1 MSLGPLPSALLLP
14 PGNLLI
20 AGVAAVVLPWP
31 PRARRVIRVLGRIAL
46 LLVLVLA
53 VPIVP
58 TLMELAMERGLPLTP
73 PVQIPPGA
81 IVILSADVRASAD
94 GALEPRA
101 SAGPVTLERV
111 EAGVRLA
118 RRTGLPILV
127 TGGVV
132 APDTPPAGKV
142 MAKLLQT
149 SFGET
154 ARWVEARSHDT
165 WQNAAYSAPLLK
177 GAGINSIYLV
187 TNGAHMPRA
196 ILAFREAGIAATAAP
211 VRLAVMPRNLLAA
224 EYWVPSPEAL
234 ARSALDLHE
243 AIGWLWYWLRAER

>member
-31 PRARRVIRVLGRIAL
+31 RRARGVIRVLGRIAL
-46 LLVLVLA
+46 VVVLVMA

-58 TLMELAMERGLPLTP
+58 ILMELALESGLPLTP
-73 PVQIPPGA
+73 PANDPPRA

-118 RRTGLPILV
+118 RRTGLPLLV

-132 APDTPPAGKV
+132 APGTPPAGLV
-142 MAKLLQT
+142 MARLLQT

-154 ARWVEARSHDT
+154 ARWVETRSHDT

-177 GAGINSIYLV
+177 DAGISSIWLV
-187 TNGAHMPRA
+187 TNGGHMPRA
-196 ILAFREAGIAATAAP
+196 ILAFRHAGIVATAAP
-211 VRLAVMPRNLLAA
+211 VRLAVMPRDLLLP
-224 EYWVPSPEAL
+224 EYWVPNPDAL

-243 AIGWLWYWLRAER
+243 AIGWLWYWLRAE